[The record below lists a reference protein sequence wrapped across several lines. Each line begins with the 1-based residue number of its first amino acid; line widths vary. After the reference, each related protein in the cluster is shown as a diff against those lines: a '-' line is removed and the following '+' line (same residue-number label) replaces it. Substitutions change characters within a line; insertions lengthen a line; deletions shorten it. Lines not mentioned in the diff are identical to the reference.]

1 MAGDK
6 IVMLFMMFSGFPRT
20 GLAIKAQQSS
30 AMCFIGKKSALGR
43 ALEVRPNR
51 LVPRASLNTLRSGVL
66 PITSL
71 YRQFQTPVP
80 SMGAVARF
88 F

>member
-1 MAGDK
+1 MF
-6 IVMLFMMFSGFPRT
+6 FMMFSGFSRT

-43 ALEVRPNR
+43 ALEVRPNWQ
-51 LVPRASLNTLRSGVL
+51 VPRASLKTLQSRVL
-66 PITSL
+66 PVTSL
-71 YRQFQTPVP
+71 FRQFQTPV
-80 SMGAVARF
+80 SGMGAVARF